1 MDEAEPGADGVGIG
15 VAWVNKLRFHVGMG
29 SNGGYTHVS
38 CFFVIYWLVVWNMF
52 YFP

>member
-1 MDEAEPGADGVGIG
+1 MDEAEPGADGVATW

-38 CFFVIYWLVVWNMF
+38 CVF
-52 YFP
+52 YILIGGLEQFLFS